1 MHSKDCSKKNIF
13 FGGSYLREKD
23 YNLDISQ
30 FKFFSA
36 LDCPEQAY
44 HFMHQQLKA
53 DNNNNNALTHSLS
66 GGLIAKVLKNHP
78 KLLKNINN
86 LIFWNSCGL
95 SEKKF
100 SPQEHKQRFLEYLIN
115 EILKLENPIFNL
127 CFLFKALLKG
137 YQDPSSAQAQ
147 LDFITQEK
155 FYKYI
160 LDISKKINVLILISE
175 RDVAFPISPILKDLI
190 KVVDSDHFGLSNH
203 QEINRIINEFFQNN
217 INNVEQNN
225 YSSENIPNISE
236 QDIQV
241 WQLKFRDFYKLITG
255 KENLILKDNYLI
267 PNQSDQEGTESHI
280 YFKNNQVLKVFKD
293 YFPKPIQS
301 IFAMYLGG
309 KLENSKILGSKEMFE
324 ARKNDFDYLKKI
336 IPKYLPEYKF
346 EEKENN
352 FQLQQ
357 EKINGITLQDFF
369 DQFKNQE
376 SIQEYLQ
383 KKENL
388 TLRNGLLD
396 LIWASKKVFQITGGV
411 YLDFF
416 AKKDGLSNIIIKE
429 NTQEPFLVDP
439 GLITFYASVLQVSNK
454 ILSAP
459 VKENMQQEKEIQQ
472 YIEKLCNPS
481 EQEKNILNL
490 KYQIHNE

>member
-1 MHSKDCSKKNIF
+1 MENSRNIVVAS
-13 FGGSYLREKD
+13 GSYGQQEYD
-23 YNLDISQ
+23 NMFCDVPSYNYLEIPD
-30 FKFFSA
+30 
-36 LDCPEQAY
+36 DPYDAY
-44 HFMHQQLKA
+44 IKICDKIKSGNDLNFYV
-53 DNNNNNALTHSLS
+53 HSLS
-66 GGLIAKVLKNHP
+66 GGLILKILKENP
-78 KLLKNINN
+78 YLLNNIQN
-86 LIFWNSCGL
+86 LIISNSCCL
-95 SEKKF
+95 SEEKF
-100 SPQEHKQRFLEYLIN
+100 SQEEHKNKFIQYLFK
-115 EILKLENPIFNL
+115 EILTLNNPIFNIR
-127 CFLFKALLKG
+127 FLHRALSKVN
-137 YQDPSSAQAQ
+137 QDPIAAQKQ
-147 LDFITQEK
+147 LDFIINEK
-155 FYKYI
+155 FYEY
-160 LDISKKINVLILISE
+160 VLQISE
-175 RDVAFPISPILKDLI
+175 RINILILESKKDIAFPISTKI
-190 KVVDSDHFGLSNH
+190 KHLVTQVDSDHFMKSNSK
-203 QEINRIINEFFQNN
+203 EVKKVIFKFLQNN
-217 INNVEQNN
+217 IDNNDNN
-225 YSSENIPNISE
+225 YDSENIPNISE
-236 QDIQV
+236 KDIQV
-241 WQLKFRDFYKLITG
+241 WKLKFRDFYQIITG
-255 KENLILKDNYLI
+255 RKKLTLKNNYNI
-267 PNQSDQEGTESHI
+267 PSKSTDQEGTES
-280 YFKNNQVLKVFKD
+280 YVDFKDNQVLKVFKD
-293 YFPKPIQS
+293 YFPKPIIQG
-301 IFAMYLGG
+301 IFAICAS
-309 KLENSKILGSKEMFE
+309 KKSKNSKMWGSKEMFE
-324 ARKNDFDYLKKI
+324 ARKNDFDYLGKI